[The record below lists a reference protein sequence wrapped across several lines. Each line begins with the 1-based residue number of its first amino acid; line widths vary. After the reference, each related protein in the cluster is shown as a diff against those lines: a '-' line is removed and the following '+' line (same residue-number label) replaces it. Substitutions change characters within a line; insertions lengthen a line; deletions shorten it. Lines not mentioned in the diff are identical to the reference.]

1 MTTNEKKQKKPFW
14 LLIEEEILA
23 LGTQDVSE
31 AAIKQL
37 AGALDEKGG
46 QCFQTRR
53 KSAEVA
59 MGCGQNA

>member
-37 AGALDEKGG
+37 AGALDEKEVNV
-46 QCFQTRR
+46 
-53 KSAEVA
+53 SNAAEI
-59 MGCGQNA
+59 C